1 MNDILGKVC
10 SIFLAVIILF
20 GMPLVYMNER
30 AKTAQQMY
38 LLTEA
43 THFVDSVCN
52 TGAISGQ
59 MLRGLYAS
67 LSCAS
72 AVYEVTFV
80 HAQPEYVY
88 DEAAERYVRCEMYY
102 DEKDIWEQIEK
113 GNDYFFRR
121 GDFLL
126 ITIEKKAGDMLF
138 FGGKDHTVSIRYGG
152 TVKYE
157 AY

>member
-1 MNDILGKVC
+1 MSDIFGKVC

-20 GMPLVYMNER
+20 GMPLIYMNER
-30 AKTAQQMY
+30 AKTAEQIY

-52 TGAISGQ
+52 TGVISEQ
-59 MLRGLYAS
+59 MLRTFYAS
-67 LSCAS
+67 LAQEA
-72 AVYEVTFV
+72 AVYEVTFL
-80 HAQPEYVY
+80 HEQPEYVY
-88 DEAAERYVRCEMYY
+88 DEDRGGYVRCETYR
-102 DEKDIWEQIEK
+102 DEKDIRKQVEQ
-113 GNDYFFRR
+113 GLDYYFCR

-126 ITIEKKAGDMLF
+126 IAIEKKAGFMLLP
-138 FGGKDHTVSIRYGG
+138 GIKDRTVSIRYGG

>member
-1 MNDILGKVC
+1 MNDIFGKIC

-30 AKTAQQMY
+30 AKTAEQMY

-52 TGAISGQ
+52 TGMISGQ
-59 MLRGLYAS
+59 MLRTFYAS
-67 LSCAS
+67 LAKKS
-72 AVYEVTFV
+72 AVYEVSIL
-80 HAQPEYVY
+80 HEQPEYIL
-88 DEAAERYVRCEMYY
+88 EEETERYVRCETYR
-102 DEKDIWEQIEK
+102 DEEDIRAKVENGE
-113 GNDYFFRR
+113 DYFFSR

-126 ITIEKKAGDMLF
+126 VTIEKKAGFTLLPAI
-138 FGGKDHTVSIRYGG
+138 KDRTVSIRYGG

>member
-1 MNDILGKVC
+1 MSDIFGKVC

-30 AKTAQQMY
+30 AKTAEQMT

-52 TGAISGQ
+52 TGLISGQ
-59 MLRGLYAS
+59 MLRTFYAS
-67 LSCAS
+67 LARES
-72 AVYEVTFV
+72 AVYEVTFL
-80 HAQPEYVY
+80 HEQPEYVF
-88 DEAAERYVRCEMYY
+88 DEAEERYVRCETYHDEEDIRNQVEQGENYY
-102 DEKDIWEQIEK
+102 
-113 GNDYFFRR
+113 FCR
-121 GDFLL
+121 GDFFL
-126 ITIEKKAGDMLF
+126 ITIEKKAGFMLLPNM
-138 FGGKDHTVSIRYGG
+138 KDHTVSIRYGG

>member
-1 MNDILGKVC
+1 MYDIFGKVC

-30 AKTAQQMY
+30 AKTAEQMY

-52 TGAISGQ
+52 TGCISGQ
-59 MLRGLYAS
+59 MLRAFYAS
-67 LSCAS
+67 LAQEN
-72 AVYEVTFV
+72 AVYEVSFL
-80 HAQPEYVY
+80 HEQPEYVY
-88 DEAAERYVRCEMYY
+88 DEIQERYVRCETYFDEADIRARVERGEDYY
-102 DEKDIWEQIEK
+102 
-113 GNDYFFRR
+113 FSR

-126 ITIEKKAGDMLF
+126 LTIEKTAGFTLIPSIRDR
-138 FGGKDHTVSIRYGG
+138 TVSIRYGG

>member
-1 MNDILGKVC
+1 MSDIFGKVC
-10 SIFLAVIILF
+10 SIFLAVMILF

-30 AKTAQQMY
+30 AKTAEQMY

-52 TGAISGQ
+52 TGVISGQ
-59 MLRGLYAS
+59 MLRGFYAS
-67 LSCAS
+67 LARNT
-72 AVYEVTFV
+72 AVYEVTFL
-80 HAQPEYVY
+80 HEQPEYVY
-88 DEAAERYVRCEMYY
+88 DETEDDYVRCETYH
-102 DEKDIWEQIEK
+102 DETDIRKQVEQ
-113 GNDYFFRR
+113 GNDYFFSR

-126 ITIEKKAGDMLF
+126 LTIEKKVGFTLLP
-138 FGGKDHTVSIRYGG
+138 GIKDRTVGIRYGG

>member
-1 MNDILGKVC
+1 MNDIFGKIC

-30 AKTAQQMY
+30 AKTAEQMY

-52 TGAISGQ
+52 TGMISGQ
-59 MLRGLYAS
+59 MLRTFYAS
-67 LSCAS
+67 LAKKS
-72 AVYEVTFV
+72 AVYEVSIL
-80 HAQPEYVY
+80 HEQPEYILK
-88 DEAAERYVRCEMYY
+88 EETERYVRCETYR
-102 DEKDIWEQIEK
+102 DEEDIRAKVENGE
-113 GNDYFFRR
+113 DYFFSR

-126 ITIEKKAGDMLF
+126 VTIEKKAGFTLLPAI
-138 FGGKDHTVSIRYGG
+138 KDRTVSIRYGG

>member
-1 MNDILGKVC
+1 MSDIFGRVC

-20 GMPLVYMNER
+20 GMPLVYMSER
-30 AKTAQQMY
+30 AKTAEQMY

-52 TGAISGQ
+52 TGSISGQ
-59 MLRGLYAS
+59 MLRAFYAS
-67 LSCAS
+67 LARES
-72 AVYEVTFV
+72 AVYEVELL
-80 HAQPEYVY
+80 HEQPEYVY
-88 DEAAERYVRCEMYY
+88 DEADGRYVRCETYHDEEDIREQVEQGRDYY
-102 DEKDIWEQIEK
+102 
-113 GNDYFFRR
+113 FSR

-126 ITIEKKAGDMLF
+126 ITIEKKAGFTLLPGIRDR
-138 FGGKDHTVSIRYGG
+138 TVSIRYGG

>member
-1 MNDILGKVC
+1 MNDIFGKIC

-20 GMPLVYMNER
+20 GMPLVYMHER
-30 AKTAQQMY
+30 AKTAEQMY

-52 TGAISGQ
+52 TGMITGQ
-59 MLRGLYAS
+59 MMRSFYAS
-67 LSCAS
+67 LAS
-72 AVYEVTFV
+72 KTAVYEVSFL
-80 HAQPEYVY
+80 HEQPEYVL
-88 DEAAERYVRCEMYY
+88 DEVTERYVRCETYHDESDIRAKVEHGEDYY
-102 DEKDIWEQIEK
+102 
-113 GNDYFFRR
+113 FCR

-126 ITIEKKAGDMLF
+126 LTIERKAGFTLIPSIEDR
-138 FGGKDHTVSIRYGG
+138 TVSIRYGG

>member
-1 MNDILGKVC
+1 MNDIFGKIC

-30 AKTAQQMY
+30 AKTAEQMV

-52 TGAISGQ
+52 TGAISGR
-59 MLRGLYAS
+59 MLRAFYAS
-67 LSCAS
+67 LARDS
-72 AVYEVTFV
+72 AVYEVTFL
-80 HAQPEYVY
+80 HEQPEYVY
-88 DEAAERYVRCEMYY
+88 DEADERYVCCETYH
-102 DEKDIWEQIEK
+102 DEEDIRKQVER
-113 GNDYFFRR
+113 GDDYFFCR
-121 GDFLL
+121 GDFFL
-126 ITIEKKAGDMLF
+126 ITIEKKAGFTLLPNIRDR
-138 FGGKDHTVSIRYGG
+138 TVGIRYGG

>member
-1 MNDILGKVC
+1 MSDIFGKVC
-10 SIFLAVIILF
+10 GIFLAVIILF
-20 GMPLVYMNER
+20 GMPLVYMSER
-30 AKTAQQMY
+30 AKTAEQMY

-52 TGAISGQ
+52 TGLISGQ
-59 MLRGLYAS
+59 MLRGFYAS
-67 LSCAS
+67 LAKRT

-80 HAQPEYVY
+80 HEQPEYVY
-88 DEAAERYVRCEMYY
+88 DEALEGYVRCETYHDEEDIRNEVEHGRDYY
-102 DEKDIWEQIEK
+102 
-113 GNDYFFRR
+113 FSR

-126 ITIEKKAGDMLF
+126 IMIEKKAGFSLF
-138 FGGKDHTVSIRYGG
+138 SGIRDRTVSIRYGG

>member
-1 MNDILGKVC
+1 MSDIFGKVC
-10 SIFLAVIILF
+10 SIFLAVVILF

-30 AKTAQQMY
+30 AKTAEQMY

-52 TGAISGQ
+52 TGHISGQ
-59 MLRGLYAS
+59 MLRTFYAS
-67 LSCAS
+67 LARDA
-72 AVYEVTFV
+72 AVYEVVFL
-80 HAQPEYVY
+80 HEQPEYVY
-88 DEAAERYVRCEMYY
+88 DEEEDRYQRCETYR
-102 DEKDIWEQIEK
+102 DEDDIRERVEQGK
-113 GNDYFFRR
+113 DYFFNR

-126 ITIEKKAGDMLF
+126 VTIEKKAGFTLLPHT
-138 FGGKDHTVSIRYGG
+138 KDRTVSIRYGG

>member
-1 MNDILGKVC
+1 MSDIFGKVC
-10 SIFLAVIILF
+10 SIFLAVMILF

-30 AKTAQQMY
+30 AKTAEQMY

-52 TGAISGQ
+52 TGLISGQ
-59 MLRGLYAS
+59 MLRGFYAS
-67 LSCAS
+67 LARDT
-72 AVYEVTFV
+72 AVYEVTFL
-80 HAQPEYVY
+80 HEQPEYVY
-88 DEAAERYVRCEMYY
+88 DEDSERYVRCETYH
-102 DEKDIWEQIEK
+102 DEADIRKQVEQ
-113 GNDYFFRR
+113 GSDYFFSR

-126 ITIEKKAGDMLF
+126 ITIEKKAGFTLIPGIEDR
-138 FGGKDHTVSIRYGG
+138 TVSIRYGG

>member
-1 MNDILGKVC
+1 MSDIFGKVC

-20 GMPLVYMNER
+20 GMPLVYMDER
-30 AKTAQQMY
+30 AKTAEQMY

-52 TGAISGQ
+52 TGSISGQ
-59 MLRGLYAS
+59 MLRTFYAS
-67 LSCAS
+67 LARDA

-80 HAQPEYVY
+80 HEQPEYVY
-88 DEAAERYVRCEMYY
+88 DETAECYVRCETYR
-102 DEKDIWEQIEK
+102 DEEDIRLQVEQ
-113 GNDYFFRR
+113 GHDYFFSR

-126 ITIEKKAGDMLF
+126 VTIEKKAGFTLLP
-138 FGGKDHTVSIRYGG
+138 GIKDRTVSIRYGG